1 MILRNASLLVALA
14 FSASVLAAG
23 PVGNPVAGKKA
34 FEATVG
40 ADKAKTPRAAC
51 TSCHGAGG
59 NAPLEGMP
67 KLAGQYPE
75 YLNKA
80 LHEYK
85 SGKRTNGVMAMQA
98 KNLTNA
104 EIDDITAYLGAA
116 KGDIHDLSGHNR

>member
-1 MILRNASLLVALA
+1 MILRNASLFAALA

-34 FEATVG
+34 FEATKG
-40 ADKAKTPRAAC
+40 ADGTPRAAC
-51 TSCHGAGG
+51 TSCHGANG

-75 YLNKA
+75 YLSKA
-80 LHEYK
+80 LHEYR
-85 SGKRTNGVMAMQA
+85 SGKRSNAVMGGQA
-98 KNLTNA
+98 KGLTNA
-104 EIDDITAYLGAA
+104 EIDDISAYLGAA